1 MAEETQYLTFILD
14 QEEYG
19 IEILKVREII
29 GYQKLTKI
37 PYVSG
42 FVKGIINLRGTIIP
56 VLDLRTKFSLEAK
69 IYDKLTAII
78 VLEISGRI
86 MGTIV
91 DSVSDITSLSQDE
104 VQPTPSFPTTIRTEL
119 IKGIGKKDGGLIIL
133 LDMDRILSPQE
144 LEDVDTAI

>member
-1 MAEETQYLTFILD
+1 MAEETQYLTFTLD

-29 GYQKLTKI
+29 GHQKLTKI
-37 PYVSG
+37 PYASG
-42 FVKGIINLRGTIIP
+42 FVKGVINLRGTVIP
-56 VLDLRTKFSLEAK
+56 VLDLRTKFSLETK

-91 DSVSDITSLSQDE
+91 DSVSDIISLSQDE
-104 VQPTPSFPTTIRTEL
+104 VQPTPSFPTTMRTEF

-133 LDMDRILSPQE
+133 LDMDRILSPKE
-144 LEDVDTAI
+144 LEDVDVAV